1 MKFGND
7 WFYPEI
13 DRKVLKQLSKR
24 SNWQASKHVA
34 LFFALLFLFGYLSF
48 LFWSTWWFLLFYFL
62 YSVVYSSANP
72 IWHECGH
79 RTAFRSRIL
88 NEIFYQIGS
97 FMTDF
102 EPIRWRWSHTL
113 HHSYTSFSFDPHD
126 YEVDHFHAKP
136 SLLSFLSGFI
146 PFIQIRNIHKSLQKE
161 TLLHALGFTTPVM
174 KDCIPES
181 EIWKC
186 RLIARIH
193 VSIWV
198 LTILISIFTQ
208 SLLPIL
214 FILTPKY
221 FGSTLPHLFG
231 LTQHMCLPS
240 DIKDHRQTTRTV
252 ILNPVFSFLYWH
264 MEYHIEH
271 HMFPMIPAYN
281 LSKLHKVIKN
291 QLPPPKNG
299 LIDAY
304 KEIIPTI
311 IKQHK
316 DPEHILK
323 VSLPV

>member
-1 MKFGND
+1 MKVANE
-7 WFYPEI
+7 FYRAEI
-13 DRKVLKQLSKR
+13 DRKVLKQLSQR
-24 SNWQASKHVA
+24 SDWQAGKHIA
-34 LFFALLFLFGYLSF
+34 LFFSLLFLFGYLSF
-48 LFWSTWWFLLFYFL
+48 VSWGSWWFILFYFF

-79 RTAFRSRIL
+79 RTAFKTRLL

-102 EPIRWRWSHTL
+102 EPTRWRWSHTV
-113 HHSYTSFSFDPHD
+113 HHSHTSSSFDPHD
-126 YEVDHFHAKP
+126 YEVMHFHNKP
-136 SLLSFLSGFI
+136 TLLSFLVGFI
-146 PFIQIRNIHKSLQKE
+146 PFMQIRNIHKSLQKE
-161 TLLHALGFTTPVM
+161 TLLHALGYTTPVM

-181 EIWKC
+181 EIKKC
-186 RLIARIH
+186 RFIARIH
-193 VSIWV
+193 VSIWL
-198 LTILISIFTQ
+198 LTILISIVSQ
-208 SLLPIL
+208 SFLPIL

-221 FGSTLPHLFG
+221 FGSTLPALFG
-231 LTQHMCLPS
+231 VTQHMCLPS

-252 ILNPVFSFLYWH
+252 ILNPIFSFLYWH

-271 HMFPMIPAYN
+271 HMFPMVPAYN

-316 DPEHILK
+316 DPGYVLK
-323 VSLPV
+323 VSIPT